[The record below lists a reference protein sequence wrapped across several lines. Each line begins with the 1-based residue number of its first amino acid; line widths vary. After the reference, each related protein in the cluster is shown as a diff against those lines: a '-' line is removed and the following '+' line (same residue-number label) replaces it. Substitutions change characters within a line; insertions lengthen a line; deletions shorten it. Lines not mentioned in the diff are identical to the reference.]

1 MQTSTKLSKDE
12 ILAHLKLVS
21 WDIPF
26 SKEQLYSLM
35 IGEVSTIQGFTR
47 HQLYAK
53 IVNSFNWHK
62 VRKMIPDYRLKE
74 ALSDQVLISLF
85 PRSLREK
92 YKNVRGLL

>member
-1 MQTSTKLSKDE
+1 M
-12 ILAHLKLVS
+12 S

-35 IGEVSTIQGFTR
+35 IGEVNTIQGFTR

-62 VRKMIPDYRLKE
+62 VRKMIPDDRLKE
-74 ALSDQVLISLF
+74 AL
-85 PRSLREK
+85 
-92 YKNVRGLL
+92 